1 MQCQRRGSSAR
12 LQQRRVAA
20 GVYAG
25 TGGCEQRQ
33 RAAHP
38 QQRLA
43 LATARPQQFLISEVR
58 SNAPQQRT
66 SVDSRYKQSL
76 PTVQRALDAAQT

>member
-12 LQQRRVAA
+12 LQQRREAA

-25 TGGCEQRQ
+25 AGSRKQRQ

-43 LATARPQQFLISEVR
+43 RATARSHLLQISDIR

-66 SVDSRYKQSL
+66 SVDSLYKPRL
-76 PTVQRALDAAQT
+76 PTMQRSLHAMQT